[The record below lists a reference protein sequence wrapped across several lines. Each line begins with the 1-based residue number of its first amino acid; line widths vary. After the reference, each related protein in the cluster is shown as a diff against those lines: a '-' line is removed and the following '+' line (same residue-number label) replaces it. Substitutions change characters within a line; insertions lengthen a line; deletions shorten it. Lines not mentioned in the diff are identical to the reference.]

1 MSLLKKYYFKNKII
15 ILFASSGCSLF
26 GKTINVLEKFVD
38 SSNIII
44 EGKVFHNL
52 NKKDID
58 KMIKIIM
65 KMIINTL
72 NSCFYEQIQYYLNIF
87 SLLGHKYVPFFFP
100 L

>member
-1 MSLLKKYYFKNKII
+1 MSFLKKYFFKNKTI

-26 GKTINVLEKFVD
+26 RKTKNVLEKFVD

-44 EGKVFHNL
+44 EGKVFHNF

-58 KMIKIIM
+58 

-72 NSCFYEQIQYYLNIF
+72 NSCFNEQMQYYLNIF